1 MEAASV
7 GKRALLGHLLSKNKG
22 KRCQFFLP
30 LKSAAAAAD
39 IFADILTS
47 FYMRNP
53 TNWFN
58 NLILYS
64 RETINFLCGAA
75 Q

>member
-7 GKRALLGHLLSKNKG
+7 GKRALLGHLLSK
-22 KRCQFFLP
+22 KREAMPIFP
-30 LKSAAAAAD
+30 SHLKSAAAAAD

-47 FYMRNP
+47 FYMGNL

-64 RETINFLCGAA
+64 RERR
-75 Q
+75 

>member
-7 GKRALLGHLLSKNKG
+7 GKRALLGHRLSKKG
-22 KRCQFFLP
+22 KRCQFFP
-30 LKSAAAAAD
+30 HLKSAAAAD
-39 IFADILTS
+39 IFADLTS
-47 FYMRNP
+47 FYMGNP